1 MRKLI
6 HSLLSSDLQ
15 TIVFSIDEKNKE
27 NYEKIRV
34 NAKFE
39 KLLKNLEL
47 FNKIRNTHYKKD
59 KKIVRITGVKI
70 NKKQNLEE
78 MKNQWKDF
86 ADIIA
91 FTNYTP
97 WESSYENK
105 INDITTACSE
115 LFQRIFVWWDGKVNP
130 CDYDYKS
137 ILSKWNVKQK
147 TIKEIWNSDYY
158 NLIRKRHLEK
168 QRSMIEPCK
177 RCPIT

>member
-1 MRKLI
+1 MSEKRLGKGIEALI
-6 HSLLSSDLQ
+6 TTHSTAGTERLLDGA
-15 TIVFSIDEKNKE
+15 VSIDQIIPNHNQPRQE
-27 NYEKIRV
+27 
-34 NAKFE
+34 F
-39 KLLKNLEL
+39 
-47 FNKIRNTHYKKD
+47 D
-59 KKIVRITGVKI
+59 
-70 NKKQNLEE
+70 LEE

-86 ADIIA
+86 ADIVA

-105 INDITTACSE
+105 INYITTACSE